1 LLAKQ
6 LKKRRHFSV
15 SFSQENGSSPTV
27 IFLLKLRQYG
37 SMELKAGAYWTKNGS
52 RKIFAAPYIFVYI
65 FFLRW
70 SIST

>member
-52 RKIFAAPYIFVYI
+52 IKISGAPCIFVYI
-65 FFLRW
+65 FFYDETIL
-70 SIST
+70 T